1 MRRTSEPESRVSE
14 RVCRSCAAG
23 GFFQLSVHGNFS
35 GTSSLCEIQISRGP
49 ACDRSLVYHLRMPT
63 DPTLLSAVHGRVC
76 NTLIHSRSKLLRVLS
91 TVVFTRVCT
100 IELAHARIRAH
111 GARWRQ
117 WYLRQRYIPS
127 VRSKVIPER
136 HRSHKLLKTDPYG
149 VYQVN
154 PILAQEC
161 NNTLNASEK
170 STFAI

>member
-1 MRRTSEPESRVSE
+1 MFWAWRALY
-14 RVCRSCAAG
+14 AATVRAHLEKNL
-23 GFFQLSVHGNFS
+23 QL
-35 GTSSLCEIQISRGP
+35 
-49 ACDRSLVYHLRMPT
+49 DRAY
-63 DPTLLSAVHGRVC
+63 AY
-76 NTLIHSRSKLLRVLS
+76 
-91 TVVFTRVCT
+91 T
-100 IELAHARIRAH
+100 IALAHARIRAH

-154 PILAQEC
+154 PILAQER
-161 NNTLNASEK
+161 NNTLNTKEK